1 MLYDKRIENNTS
13 ESIVIAI
20 LSKKPRLTT
29 SELYDFY
36 KAKSSKKIT
45 IQGFYKLIRQMLERR
60 IIVKE
65 GMHLSLDSF
74 WIDNLLKLSETV
86 KRNYLGNKIGLAN
99 VILEEGESKTF
110 SFENI
115 TLMDNFWTHGLNAVI
130 NFYTQNDHKDKNGYS
145 RHFYSIFQIARTAS
159 ENVLANTYQ
168 LAGTHWY
175 MASGSPSFLNKL
187 VSKLIEVENYH
198 QFIYDFEEFRKK
210 KIVAAKR
217 IDSKESPQ
225 SPALLR
231 EGCDETTEKRVAEE
245 LTAEKNYWVTAIGD
259 FIFEA
264 RIPKYIFEIIEKIY
278 AETNSL
284 AEYNANQI
292 NNLFFEP
299 GKTTLT
305 ISRNKKRA
313 YDVRE
318 EVKALYGEYQFK
330 Q

>member
-1 MLYDKRIENNTS
+1 MLYDPRIENNTS
-13 ESIVIAI
+13 ESIVIDL

-29 SELYDFY
+29 GELYDFY
-36 KAKSSKKIT
+36 IAKAKKKIT

-65 GMHLSLDSF
+65 GAHLSLDSF

-86 KRNYLGNKIGLAN
+86 KQNYLGNKIGLAN
-99 VILEEGESKTF
+99 VILEAGESKTF

-198 QFIYDFEEFRKK
+198 QFIYDFEEFERKK
-210 KIVAAKR
+210 TAVAKGVNK
-217 IDSKESPQ
+217 KESPQ
-225 SPALLR
+225 SLS
-231 EGCDETTEKRVAEE
+231 GDCGGMIEKQYEKGS
-245 LTAEKNYWVTAIGD
+245 TAEKNYWVTAIGD

-264 RIPKYIFEIIEKIY
+264 RIQKYIFEIIETIY
-278 AETNSL
+278 LEVNSL
-284 AEYNANQI
+284 SEYNAEKI

-299 GKTTLT
+299 GKTELT

-313 YDVRE
+313 DTIRG
-318 EVKALYGEYQFK
+318 EVKALYEEYKFK